1 MKKLL
6 FYYLGGLVLLLAAF
20 ACHDDDDDDDVDVPG
35 TVLATNKW
43 IKENMELYYYWN
55 DELPR
60 IDQTRES
67 DPEKYFQRLLYK
79 DDKWSWIT
87 DDYASLQADYDG
99 EPVTMGYDPTFY
111 TFSDEKSVFMV
122 VNYVYPQS
130 AAADAGLKRGDI
142 ILSINQTDLD
152 TSNYYDLFS
161 GKVYSVQLGEAVLQG
176 QGVTIYQTDVSL
188 DLTARITVTDPAI
201 SYRVID
207 TLGYK
212 VGYLAYVEF
221 VAGDNNGFLSTLDQI
236 FNAFKSEGISD
247 LVVDLRYNP
256 GGDKTAAGHLASVI
270 APAAI
275 VNARDVMVNLKYN
288 DELEA
293 YLQEEYPEELTYR
306 FSKLA
311 ANINLQRVYF
321 LTTRATASA
330 SELVITGLDPYM
342 EVVQIGEATYGKYGG
357 AWVLPDDD
365 EKWAVVPVVM
375 KYSNANGYTDFAEGL
390 IPDFPMTDDV
400 VFSVPF
406 GDTADP
412 MIKRAIE
419 DIAGIPQSVA
429 TRSESDF
436 RKMFKKLIP
445 ENKEVNRRR
454 NLYVPVT
461 GDMRCFM
468 QKANH

>member
-20 ACHDDDDDDDVDVPG
+20 ACHDDDDDDVDIPG

-55 DELPR
+55 DELPG

-87 DDYASLQADYDG
+87 DDYTSLQAGYDG

-111 TFSDEKSVFMV
+111 TFSDGKSVFMV

-161 GKVYSVQLGEAVLQG
+161 GKVYSVQLGEAVSQG
-176 QGVTIYQTDVSL
+176 QGITIYQTDVSL

-212 VGYLAYVEF
+212 IGYLAYVEF
-221 VAGDNNGFLSTLDQI
+221 VAGENNGFLSTLDRI
-236 FNAFKSEGISD
+236 FNEFKSEGISD

-270 APAAI
+270 APAAN

-293 YLQEEYPEELTYR
+293 YLQQEYPEELTYR
-306 FSKLA
+306 FSKLT
-311 ANINLQRVYF
+311 ANINLQRIYF
-321 LTTRATASA
+321 LTTGATASA

-342 EVVQIGEATYGKYGG
+342 EVVQIGEATYGKYAG

-365 EKWAVVPVVM
+365 EKWAVVPIVM

-390 IPDFPMTDDV
+390 IPDFPMTDDI
-400 VFSVPF
+400 VFPVPL

-429 TRSESDF
+429 TRSEASF
-436 RKMFKKLIP
+436 QQIFKRLIP
-445 ENKEVNRRR
+445 ENKDVNRRR